1 MEVWRCTSSAVRFP
15 RITTPMIRVLM
26 TSEARSETASYR
38 IALEAI
44 QIFNANQLTERL

>member
-1 MEVWRCTSSAVRFP
+1 
-15 RITTPMIRVLM
+15 MIRVLM
-26 TSEARSETASYR
+26 TSEARSETASDG